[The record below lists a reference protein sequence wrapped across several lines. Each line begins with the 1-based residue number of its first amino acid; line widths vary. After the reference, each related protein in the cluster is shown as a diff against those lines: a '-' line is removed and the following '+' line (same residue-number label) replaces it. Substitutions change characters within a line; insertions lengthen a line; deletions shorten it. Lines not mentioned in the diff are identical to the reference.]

1 MNTKFNSANKKSISL
16 TFCLLLAT
24 SGIIPAYSANENLS
38 AESTDRT
45 QDNKIVDIRYLLLK
59 SNDYVGKTVTF
70 VAKANAMP
78 ASKDR
83 GYSKVYLPG
92 YYDLGPLLNDEMIDW
107 WLNQNFEKNR
117 VYYVVFTGKVQ
128 DVRSGLVDVVITH
141 LRRAT
146 PEEIKKTLTPE
157 EIKQMLGQ

>member
-70 VAKANAMP
+70 VA
-78 ASKDR
+78 
-83 GYSKVYLPG
+83 KVYLPG